1 LQRFYEL
8 AAGISNSADNHMR
21 RRLPGYDKIKEQFFQ
36 DCKARIARMRARA
49 KREPSR
55 LRAEVPDEEESP
67 KN

>member
-1 LQRFYEL
+1 
-8 AAGISNSADNHMR
+8 MR